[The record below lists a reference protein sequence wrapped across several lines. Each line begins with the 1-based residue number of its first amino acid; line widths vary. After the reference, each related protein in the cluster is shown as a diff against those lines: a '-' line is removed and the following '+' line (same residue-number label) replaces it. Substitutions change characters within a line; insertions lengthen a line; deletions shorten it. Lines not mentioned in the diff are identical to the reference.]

1 MLKGCDKPC
10 CNAYY
15 KIIIM
20 DIAMPEKDGFD
31 ASKEIL
37 QIQSSVKDIV
47 ISDDKSL

>member
-1 MLKGCDKPC
+1 
-10 CNAYY
+10 
-15 KIIIM
+15 
-20 DIAMPEKDGFD
+20 MPEKDGFD